1 VTATERA
8 LLGSGWRLEGVI
20 YRAWS
25 PADGKADEAWV
36 DAVVSAA
43 WAARAPDRARAGPVL
58 VDDVAAQMSQYLAC
72 PLLYRP
78 DLPFR
83 DSLEVRCN
91 LR

>member
-1 VTATERA
+1 
-8 LLGSGWRLEGVI
+8 
-20 YRAWS
+20 
-25 PADGKADEAWV
+25 
-36 DAVVSAA
+36 
-43 WAARAPDRARAGPVL
+43 
-58 VDDVAAQMSQYLAC
+58 VDDVAAQMSEYLAC